1 MIACTNN
8 NLYFSLIVYHKL
20 EHCRVKESKNPKYK
34 VGEKYLVS
42 VGWQTHS
49 IVTPGEKET
58 YTPGEQET
66 YTPADI
72 TVKPLKDYGLSPSLA
87 LGVLGMPG

>member
-1 MIACTNN
+1 M
-8 NLYFSLIVYHKL
+8 HKL

-34 VGEKYLVS
+34 VGERYLVL

-49 IVTPGEKET
+49 IVTPAEKPAAQEI
-58 YTPGEQET
+58 PG
-66 YTPADI
+66 DK